1 VTFGKL
7 SSKPRPNDEHLGHD
21 RSAQT
26 ASAMWTCLKKVF
38 QRNSLLNKLAA
49 RRRFYTVDMK
59 EDECM
64 LTYINR
70 VRQISDQLKSMDVN
84 IDETVETCQMC

>member
-1 VTFGKL
+1 VKAKAVIGLAL
-7 SSKPRPNDEHLGHD
+7 SDEHLENV

-26 ASAMWTCLKKVF
+26 ASEMWTCLKNVF

-49 RRRFYTVDMK
+49 RRRFYTVDMM
-59 EDECM
+59 EDDSM

-70 VRQISDQLKSMDVN
+70 VRQMNRMNSSPW
-84 IDETVETCQMC
+84 T